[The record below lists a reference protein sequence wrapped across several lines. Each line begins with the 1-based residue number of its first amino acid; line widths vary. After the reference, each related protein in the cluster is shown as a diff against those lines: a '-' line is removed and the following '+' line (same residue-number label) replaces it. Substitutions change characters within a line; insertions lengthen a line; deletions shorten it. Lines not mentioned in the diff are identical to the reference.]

1 MRGFLLDLRQSLRGF
16 AREPGF
22 SAVAILALAI
32 GVGSS
37 TAIFS
42 IVDAALLRPLP
53 YRAPERLVQLL
64 SVNGAGQRAPMS
76 AVEFF
81 ELEKHAKTVEAIG
94 VLHPRQDTLASASGA
109 RTVRTAELS
118 ASLFATLG
126 IAPVIGRAFEPA
138 E

>member
-16 AREPGF
+16 FREPGF
-22 SAVAILALAI
+22 SAVAIVALAI

-53 YRAPERLVQLL
+53 YLAPERLMQLL
-64 SVNGAGQRAPMS
+64 AVDGAGQRAPMS

-81 ELEKHAKTVEAIG
+81 QLEKHAKTVEAIG
-94 VLHPRQDTLASASGA
+94 VLPPDRDTVASASG
-109 RTVRTAELS
+109 V
-118 ASLFATLG
+118 
-126 IAPVIGRAFEPA
+126 
-138 E
+138 